1 MEKDANNGD
10 APPTAGVLGTPEAP
24 GTPDGVATDKS
35 SAEGKVHEFNEQT
48 NYVPKRTII
57 TVRCL
62 TAIPSKSMI

>member
-1 MEKDANNGD
+1 MDKEANAGHETRTDGLMGTTEKPGS
-10 APPTAGVLGTPEAP
+10 PEA
-24 GTPDGVATDKS
+24 VATDKS

-62 TAIPSKSMI
+62 YPIAAKGA